1 MIDPALLLQKAEHSS
16 FARLMLNI
24 GLKRM
29 IPFNSPHRFKIT
41 SVTSDSIS
49 ITAPYIRR
57 NKNHVNGI
65 HACALATLCEYSCGL
80 ALARTFDPNTYRV
93 ILKEL
98 KVNYHYQAKED
109 VTANYHLPLSTI
121 SDIQKTLSKE
131 DAALCTLIVD
141 INDSKGNVICI
152 GEVTWQV
159 KPWSKAK
166 TSK

>member
-1 MIDPALLLQKAEHSS
+1 MFEPAKLLEKAEQSS
-16 FARLMLNI
+16 LALMLLNI

-29 IPFNSPHRFKIT
+29 IPFNSPHRFKIAE
-41 SVTSDSIS
+41 VTSDSIS

-80 ALARTFDPNTYRV
+80 ALARTFDPKTYRV

-98 KVNYHYQAKED
+98 KVNYQYQAKEK
-109 VTANYHLPLSTI
+109 VTATYSLPESTI
-121 SDIQKTLSKE
+121 LAIKKTLNTE
-131 DAALCTLIVD
+131 DAALCTLIVTVKD
-141 INDSKGNVICI
+141 RQDNIICI

-159 KPWSKAK
+159 KPWSKTK
-166 TSK
+166 TAA

>member
-1 MIDPALLLQKAEHSS
+1 MIDPATLLKKAEQSS
-16 FARLMLNI
+16 FALMLLNI

-29 IPFNSPHRFKIT
+29 IPFNSPHRFKIIN
-41 SVTSDSIS
+41 VAPASIT

-80 ALARTFDPNTYRV
+80 MLARTFDPKTYRV

-98 KVNYHYQAKED
+98 KVNYQYQAKEE
-109 VTANYHLPLSTI
+109 VITNYSLPESTI
-121 SDIQKTLSKE
+121 SSIKQTLTTE
-131 DAALCTLIVD
+131 DAALCTLIVT
-141 INDSKGNVICI
+141 INDKQGNIICT

-159 KPWSKAK
+159 KPWNK
-166 TSK
+166 TRTAT

>member
-41 SVTSDSIS
+41 SVTPDSIS

-80 ALARTFDPNTYRV
+80 MLARTFDPNTYRV

-98 KVNYHYQAKED
+98 KVNYQYQAKEQ
-109 VTANYHLPLSTI
+109 VTATYSLPKSTI
-121 SDIQKTLSKE
+121 SAIQKTLTSE
-131 DAALCTLIVD
+131 DAALCTLIVTIHD
-141 INDSKGNVICI
+141 QQGNIICT
-152 GEVTWQV
+152 GDVTWQV
-159 KPWSKAK
+159 KPWNK
-166 TSK
+166 TRTAA